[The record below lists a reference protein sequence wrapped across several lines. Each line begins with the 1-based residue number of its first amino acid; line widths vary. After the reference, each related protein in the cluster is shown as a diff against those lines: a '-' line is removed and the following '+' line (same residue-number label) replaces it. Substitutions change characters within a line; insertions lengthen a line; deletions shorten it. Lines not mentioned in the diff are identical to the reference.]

1 MTRRA
6 DGTWEITAREIKTI
20 LFLLPIAQAIF
31 TAGAAWAGVS
41 YGLDKKLDR
50 SEFTTYTQTTA
61 LQMQGLKTSD
71 SLFLAAQKDQTDRI
85 REIVCPAIKGCR

>member
-1 MTRRA
+1 MTRRT
-6 DGTWEITAREIKTI
+6 DGVWEITASEIKTI

-50 SEFTTYTQTTA
+50 SEFVAYAQQSA
-61 LQMQGLKTSD
+61 LQFQSLRVTD
-71 SLFLAAQKDQTDRI
+71 SLFIAAQADQTSRL